1 MAENNA
7 KIRERF
13 LVDFVLQEDGHSE
26 KKSYRLSFL
35 VEHIRTVEFFSVSR
49 KKSILLRQRTTLE

>member
-1 MAENNA
+1 MLIYLNNIK
-7 KIRERF
+7 KINF
-13 LVDFVLQEDGHSE
+13 HSE